1 MAKKLWSQRH
11 PFFYFLSVW
20 SKRLKRISRWYL
32 DGRDYTSEIRVEK
45 LPHRV
50 KKHQS
55 VLIRK
60 LGGSDIQLQFN
71 KVTNLKIAIGLLD
84 GLLIRPGQVFS
95 FCRLV
100 GRPTKARGFLPGIE
114 LSFGRP
120 RPGIGGGLCQI
131 SNLLHWLAL
140 HSPLTITERHHH
152 SLDPFPDSGRVLP
165 FGSGATVFYNYLDYQ
180 LRNDT
185 PHTFQIRLWLSDK
198 CLEGELRC
206 EQTLPYTYHVYERNH
221 AFIRQDGQV
230 YRANEIWRLKLVRP
244 GGRELERQMV
254 CRNYFRVLYHP
265 ENCEIIEPEEYQHRI
280 AASERE
286 VAPLC

>member
-1 MAKKLWSQRH
+1 MAKKLLSQRH

-20 SKRLKRISRWYL
+20 VKRLKRMGCWYL
-32 DGRDYTSEIRVEK
+32 DGRDYAKDLRAEK
-45 LPHRV
+45 LPHQV
-50 KKHQS
+50 KQHQS

-60 LGGSDIQLQFN
+60 LGDSDLQLQIN
-71 KVTNLKIAIGLLD
+71 KVTNLKIALGRLD
-84 GLLIRPGQVFS
+84 GLLIKPGQVFS

-100 GRPTKARGFLPGIE
+100 GRTTKARGFLPGLE

-185 PHTFQIRLWLSDK
+185 PHTFQICLRLSEK

-206 EQTLPYTYHVYERNH
+206 DQALPYTYHVYERNH
-221 AFIRQDGQV
+221 AFIRQAGQI
-230 YRANEIWRLKLVRP
+230 YRANEIWRLKRSVP
-244 GGRELERQMV
+244 DSREMERQMI
-254 CRNYFRVLYHP
+254 CRNYFQVLYQP
-265 ENCEIIEPEEYQHRI
+265 EEGCEIIEPEEYQRLV
-280 AASERE
+280 AASDN
-286 VAPLC
+286 AGG